1 MTAESRH
8 FATAF
13 TRIQTR
19 SRAKPTKIAV
29 KCRIPDRHFTGAVK
43 NIEFFLQP
51 LNCHDSKHEFIFEV
65 DIQQFKQHADNHNYD
80 YYNNYRLYRVSD
92 LTAAAISGIGGNGR

>member
-1 MTAESRH
+1 MTKNNRGVKKFLLNFLTPQTTLVLTAESRH

-29 KCRIPDRHFTGAVK
+29 KCRIPDRHFTGAVR
-43 NIEFFLQP
+43 NIEFFTAPEHVLGGKTSP
-51 LNCHDSKHEFIFEV
+51 LGKFTDANSVFC
-65 DIQQFKQHADNHNYD
+65 ADAD
-80 YYNNYRLYRVSD
+80 RS
-92 LTAAAISGIGGNGR
+92 

>member
-1 MTAESRH
+1 LLNFLTPQTTLVLTAESRH

-13 TRIQTR
+13 TRIHTR

-43 NIEFFLQP
+43 NIEFF
-51 LNCHDSKHEFIFEV
+51 
-65 DIQQFKQHADNHNYD
+65 
-80 YYNNYRLYRVSD
+80 
-92 LTAAAISGIGGNGR
+92 TAP